1 MESEPE
7 KKETNNDNDEASA
20 EPAARPPS
28 RLPLILTLVSLV
40 IWFGFQAVALTLE
53 RNQLSAVN
61 SNLEAATRE
70 SEKMRAQLEAL
81 ITKTVELAGK
91 GNPNAQIVIQELQK
105 RGIPLGSAPPTP
117 K

>member
-1 MESEPE
+1 
-7 KKETNNDNDEASA
+7 
-20 EPAARPPS
+20 
-28 RLPLILTLVSLV
+28 LILTVVSLL

-61 SNLEAATRE
+61 SNLQAAAQE

-91 GNPNAQIVIQELQK
+91 GNPNAKVVIEELQK
-105 RGIPLGSAPPTP
+105 RGIPLGAAPQAP